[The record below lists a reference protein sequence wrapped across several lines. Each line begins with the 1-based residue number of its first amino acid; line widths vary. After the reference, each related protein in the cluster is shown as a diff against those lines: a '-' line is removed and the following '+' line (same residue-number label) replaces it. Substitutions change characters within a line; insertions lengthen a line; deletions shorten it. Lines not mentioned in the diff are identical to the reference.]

1 MKLKASELILNDNGS
16 IYHLNLKPED
26 ISNDII
32 FVGHPDRVAKVTKH
46 FDSVEFSTQKREFK
60 TTTGKYKNKRISV
73 ISTGIGADNID
84 IVLNELDALVNINLQ
99 TRKIKSNHTPLNI
112 IRIGTSGS
120 LQEDIPVGSFLMS
133 TFALDINGMLRSYPT
148 ENLSHSDIEDA
159 FVAHTNWDKKRC
171 YPLVITNCKILE
183 SKLISNKIIK
193 GMTATAGGFYG
204 PQGRILRL
212 AVKDPYLNNKIDSFN
227 YQGIRVTNL
236 EMETSAIYGL
246 SKLLGHRA
254 CSMNAII
261 ANRALGKFSENPE
274 QVIEDLILYTLE
286 KMVV

>member
-1 MKLKASELILNDNGS
+1 
-16 IYHLNLKPED
+16 
-26 ISNDII
+26 
-32 FVGHPDRVAKVTKH
+32 
-46 FDSVEFSTQKREFK
+46 
-60 TTTGKYKNKRISV
+60 
-73 ISTGIGADNID
+73 
-84 IVLNELDALVNINLQ
+84 
-99 TRKIKSNHTPLNI
+99 
-112 IRIGTSGS
+112 
-120 LQEDIPVGSFLMS
+120 MS